1 MSISFGETLLYSI
14 IPFGQY
20 YARVFKLKGS
30 TDHIW
35 GFVPTFN
42 IFPFSLI
49 PMFMIYAGAIKEGKV
64 NSVFEAIN
72 YKMIVPIIIRL
83 ISVYLISNH
92 IENNTLKIILLFL
105 SGLISS
111 YLINLIDRLVVCSTV
126 DNNKLV
132 SSAID
137 AVSENLFTFLCTT
150 TFFVMYYA
158 FKGMEFEMPWNQL
171 ILGDPFGFSRNL
183 AWIIGYI
190 YVKLALNMD
199 NINNLE
205 SYCSQ
210 QMFSPMNITKLVIFG
225 FYVAFFIWADY
236 MEKME
241 NS

>member
-1 MSISFGETLLYSI
+1 MTISFGETLLYSI

-35 GFVPTFN
+35 GFIPTFN

-49 PMFMIYAGAIKEGKV
+49 PMFMIYAGTIKDGKV

-83 ISVYLISNH
+83 ISVYFISKYV
-92 IENNTLKIILLFL
+92 ENSTLQVLLLLF
-105 SGLISS
+105 SSLISS
-111 YLINLIDRLVVCSTV
+111 YLINLIDRLVVCDTI

-132 SSAID
+132 TSAID
-137 AVSENLFTFLCTT
+137 AVSENLYTFLCTT
-150 TFFVMYYA
+150 TFFIMYFV
-158 FKGMEFEMPWNQL
+158 FKGMEEEMSLNQML
-171 ILGDPFGFSRNL
+171 VGNPFSFSRNL
-183 AWIIGYI
+183 AWITAYI

-199 NINNLE
+199 NINNVE

-210 QMFSPMNITKLVIFG
+210 QMFSPSNIIKLVLFG
-225 FYVAFFIWADY
+225 FYVIVFISGAV
-236 MEKME
+236 MEKLDE
-241 NS
+241 